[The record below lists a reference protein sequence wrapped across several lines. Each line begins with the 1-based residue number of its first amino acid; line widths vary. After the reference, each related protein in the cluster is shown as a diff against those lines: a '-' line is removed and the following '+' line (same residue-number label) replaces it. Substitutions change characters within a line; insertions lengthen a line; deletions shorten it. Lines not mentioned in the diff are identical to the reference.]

1 MKKLVHF
8 LVMMLVLTLT
18 IGHMLQASV
27 WAADMPLKFKAVTFS
42 PVNHSIVAGFRI
54 FVDKVNEKFKNYIN
68 IQLIGGPEV
77 TPPFQLHEAVR
88 SGVID
93 MCLTSCAYYP
103 SLLWVGQTAMFSN
116 KDFREIAKTN
126 YFEVMHELHKKV
138 GLIWLGG
145 ATQRMTFHLFTNTHA
160 SGPHDFAGTKIRVF
174 PAFIPLT
181 KALGA
186 VPVNLP
192 MGDIYTAMERGTVD
206 GFYMSH
212 YGFVTDF
219 SWHEVTKYVVDYDL
233 YKATAVILANPQK
246 WQKLPVDIQKAIIKY
261 KKEVV
266 NPAIAEYYEKE
277 GAKQWRL
284 MLEKGVKPITFS
296 PKDAELFL
304 KLAYD
309 SAWDHIMS
317 KAPELGLQLKQML
330 VK

>member
-1 MKKLVHF
+1 MKKIVYF
-8 LVMMLVLTLT
+8 LAMLLVLTLT
-18 IGHMLQASV
+18 MVQASV

-42 PVNHSIVAGFRI
+42 PVKDSIVAGFRI
-54 FVDKVNEKFKNYIN
+54 FADKVNEKFKDYIN
-68 IQLIGGPEV
+68 IQPIGGPEV
-77 TPPFQLHEAVR
+77 IPPFQLHEAVR

-103 SLLWVGQTAMFSN
+103 SLLWVAQTVMFTN

-126 YFEVMHELHKKV
+126 YFEIMHELHKQV
-138 GLIWLGG
+138 GLIWLGSC
-145 ATQRMTFHLFTNTHA
+145 TQSMTFHLFTNIRA
-160 SGPHDFAGTKIRVF
+160 SSPYDFAGKRIRVF

-186 VPVNLP
+186 TPVTLP
-192 MGDIYTAMERGTVD
+192 MGDIYTAMQRGTVD
-206 GFYMSH
+206 GFFMTH
-212 YGFVTDF
+212 FGFVTDF

-233 YKATAVILANPQK
+233 YEASAVILVNPEK

-266 NPAIAEYYEKE
+266 DPAIAEYYKREGLKE
-277 GAKQWRL
+277 WNL

-309 SAWDHIMS
+309 SAWDYIIS
-317 KAPELGLQLKQML
+317 KEPELGLKLKQML